1 VARFIRRRGSGESQ
15 GGSESGW
22 VPEWED
28 DGDSQDS
35 GEGRYDAQ
43 RVEGEIYDDD
53 QGVEVVAEGDEDA
66 RRGGLT
72 EQSARDAEARADAR
86 AAERGAEPSRGN
98 GDVHVAED
106 GAVLGRDFQIPG
118 VDADDQDPY
127 RWHTGKKRDHGGDDA
142 IEIIDLGKQFGR
154 TRILNG
160 LNLGL
165 PDNQISMVLGPS
177 GTGKSVLIKHI
188 VGLLY
193 PDSGDVLVH
202 GESVPNMTD
211 DELFEVRKKFGLL
224 FQDGALFGSMNI
236 YDNVA
241 FPLRQ
246 HTDKGE
252 DEIGD
257 IVNQRL
263 KEVGLSE
270 ALYHMPNELSGG
282 MRKRAGFARALV
294 LDPAIVMFDEP
305 DSGLD
310 PVRTA
315 LLCELIR
322 EVHEENGGCY
332 LVISHDLGTARRIAD
347 FIAVLWKGQIV
358 ESGPKEEL
366 FNSDNEFVSQFL
378 NAEVTGPLAMD

>member
-1 VARFIRRRGSGESQ
+1 VARF
-15 GGSESGW
+15 GGKK
-22 VPEWED
+22 D
-28 DGDSQDS
+28 DS
-35 GEGRYDAQ
+35 GSDWLINEPDLPEEDSEEQYDEGRYDEERTEQ
-43 RVEGEIYDDD
+43 DEIHDREELSGD
-53 QGVEVVAEGDEDA
+53 DED
-66 RRGGLT
+66 RDGGLT
-72 EQSARDAEARADAR
+72 TESARAAEARADAA
-86 AAERGAEPSRGN
+86 AAERGPGRARGE
-98 GDVHVAED
+98 GPHVATD
-106 GAVLGRDFQIPG
+106 GAMLGRDFTIPG
-118 VDADDQDPY
+118 VDPDETDPY
-127 RWHTGKKRDHGGDDA
+127 RWHTGEKRDHGGEEA
-142 IEIIDLGKQFGR
+142 VVVIDLVKQFGR
-154 TRILNG
+154 SRILNG

-165 PDNQISMVLGPS
+165 PNEQISMVLGPS

-252 DEIGD
+252 DEIGE
-257 IVNQRL
+257 IVNRRL
-263 KEVGLSE
+263 KEVGLAE
-270 ALYHMPNELSGG
+270 DTFKMPNELSGG

-310 PVRTA
+310 PVRCA

-332 LVISHDLGTARRIAD
+332 LVISHDLATARRIAD
-347 FIAVLWKGQIV
+347 FIAVLWKGKIV

-366 FNSDNEFVSQFL
+366 FSSENEFVSQFL